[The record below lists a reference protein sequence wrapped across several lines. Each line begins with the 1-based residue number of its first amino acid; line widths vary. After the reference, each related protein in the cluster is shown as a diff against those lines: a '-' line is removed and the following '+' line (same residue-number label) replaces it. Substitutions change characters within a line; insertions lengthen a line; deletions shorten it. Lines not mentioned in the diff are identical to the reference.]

1 MRKLVI
7 MIFLFVIPLSF
18 YAQDR
23 LSGQKGSVVGLK
35 TNIPYWGAMATFNA

>member
-1 MRKLVI
+1 MRKLII

-23 LSGQKGSVVGLK
+23 LSRS
-35 TNIPYWGAMATFNA
+35 YWVRRKDSGW